1 MWVPWK
7 VLDIILICLY
17 DICVKNIIPF
27 NIYTSFYILL
37 AKEAW
42 INEKRVLFEEELQ
55 RRILLGAEENE
66 QKFEEEKRTI
76 LENAKEEQD
85 TVEQQL
91 RKQVA
96 ETKYAKQQME
106 TKNEEAVRKLH
117 VELEEAKSSIAVQV
131 SNVM

>member
-17 DICVKNIIPF
+17 DICIKNIIPF

-37 AKEAW
+37 AKETW

-76 LENAKEEQD
+76 LEKAKEEQD
-85 TVEQQL
+85 TVEKQL